1 MKNFKNY
8 FNEVTGAKKWDFRIK
23 FAGTVTNE
31 QEKLMKS
38 LLERFHVGDFKKV
51 GITPIQHLPLD
62 FPKIKNSEVTIFE
75 TSLNYPTTQVEL
87 RDYLATNLG
96 FTKDAVVV
104 RNPTEPLEEYQ
115 AETVKREGAL
125 LDDPDYKETENAKF
139 EDYYGDK
146 YNTGFVKELND
157 LLKLQRKA
165 RGEQIP
171 TETKASYNVED
182 TQNNKSP
189 IQQAKDPRN
198 K

>member
-1 MKNFKNY
+1 MKNFKLY

-31 QEKLMKS
+31 QEQLMKS
-38 LLERFHVGDFKKV
+38 LLEKFHVGDFKKV

-75 TSLNYPTTQVEL
+75 TSLNYPTTQFEL

-96 FTKDAVVV
+96 VSKDGVVV
-104 RNPTEPLEEYQ
+104 RSPTEPLEEYQ
-115 AETVKREGAL
+115 QETTHREGAL
-125 LDDPDYKETENAKF
+125 LNNSNYEEAENAKF

-146 YNTGFVKELND
+146 YNTGFVKELNE

-165 RGEQIP
+165 RGEEIP
-171 TETKASYNVED
+171 TETKVSYNVED
-182 TQNNKSP
+182 KQNNTSP
-189 IQQAKDPRN
+189 IKQAKDPR
-198 K
+198 KQ